1 MSFFDKK
8 EDVLDLKLTPYGRHL
23 LSRGKLKP
31 AYYAFFDD
39 DVVYNTHLQTT
50 ASVTDEDNSDLKNRI
65 INETPSI
72 KPQYTML
79 SVETE
84 LTDNTVQEL
93 WNIAEDDQN
102 EYNTKKYVNIYDT
115 QFRPTTDQNT
125 KFLQNSIGSSKP
137 SVNKAPRW
145 DVQFITGEI
154 NESLTTNF
162 TSSSPRGAY
171 NDTNPSASV
180 LQIPQLDVEIE
191 WEIETASQNDS
202 DYDEAGVANVSNVNI
217 NFYQDGSY
225 LKYTE
230 GQVIARF
237 LEKNG
242 FVKKDSYEIQVFKY
256 DKEEDTDGNA
266 NYTNTFRRLKF
277 MNKKNL
283 EVRRYKIDRDILIK
297 DPFSTTLTEDSSTV
311 EYYFDLR
318 VDEEIPLDDIC
329 KGLDELKS
337 EDIFVDDLNFRCP
350 DKVNLS
356 GINTELG
363 DGGGC
368 PPPEQACSD
377 GGGGS

>member
-93 WNIAEDDQN
+93 WDIVVGDQQ
-102 EYNTKKYVNIYDT
+102 EYGAKRYVNVYDT

-162 TSSSPRGAY
+162 TSSIPSLEPH
-171 NDTNPSASV
+171 NPNPSASV

-191 WEIETASQNDS
+191 WEIETANQNDS

-217 NFYQDGSY
+217 GFYQDGSY

-256 DKEEDTDGNA
+256 DKEENTGGNA

-337 EDIFVDDLNFRCP
+337 EDTFVDDLNFRCP

-368 PPPEQACSD
+368 PSPDQACSD
-377 GGGGS
+377 GGNAS